1 MTVNALN
8 ELLKFIKTD
17 AFTNEYG
24 DKIYLNL
31 SRINQDFVESFFSC
45 QRQMCGGTQNM
56 TGYVYGYNINSLTS
70 LRSSKLMM
78 KKQTNVY
85 EVQESLPYYDG
96 HEKLQMTV
104 FGTLFRGLLKFS
116 SCMIWKQP

>member
-96 HEKLQMTV
+96 HEKLP
-104 FGTLFRGLLKFS
+104 RRKANDS
-116 SCMIWKQP
+116 IWDTIPWFVEI